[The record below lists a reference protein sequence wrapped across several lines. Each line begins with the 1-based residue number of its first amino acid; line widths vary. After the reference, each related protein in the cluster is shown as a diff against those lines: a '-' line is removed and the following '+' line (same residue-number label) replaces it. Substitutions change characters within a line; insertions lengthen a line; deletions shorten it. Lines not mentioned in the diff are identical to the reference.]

1 MLSRLNRLL
10 DVLSD
15 FLAVRKG
22 LLPLLGILLIIVNGI
37 LQFIPTI
44 GWLAHTNL
52 LFHIGVILAI
62 IGMMLAWAL

>member
-37 LQFIPTI
+37 LQFVPTI
-44 GWLAHTNL
+44 GWLARTNL
-52 LFHIGVILAI
+52 LLHIGVILAI
-62 IGMMLAWAL
+62 IGMMFAWAL

>member
-52 LFHIGVILAI
+52 LFHIVVI
-62 IGMMLAWAL
+62 